1 MNYTYDMAGDLTSST
16 NGEGVTIDYN
26 YDAVARPSSVT
37 SSLVDSQHPAT
48 LATVDPTQGYFPSGA
63 LHKLTL
69 GNGFTETAAFTNRLQ
84 PCRMNVNSSGAVLNT
99 CTDTA
104 SSTVLDLSYN
114 FDPGT
119 NNGNLMNM
127 IASGAQTFN
136 RSYTYDALNRLLTL
150 NSTGSGGSFAWSYD
164 AWGTVWRRP

>member
-104 SSTVLDLSYN
+104 SSTVLD
-114 FDPGT
+114 
-119 NNGNLMNM
+119 
-127 IASGAQTFN
+127 
-136 RSYTYDALNRLLTL
+136 
-150 NSTGSGGSFAWSYD
+150 
-164 AWGTVWRRP
+164 